1 MTMNIQELLQR
12 SVEQNASDIFII
24 AGQPVTIKVFHQ
36 MHTLEEKRLLPDDT
50 RILITQIY
58 EFASNRSQDKLQ
70 EKGDDDFSFS
80 IAGLSRFRVSTYK
93 QRGSY
98 AAVIRV
104 ISFALPDPES
114 IGIPQNIIK
123 LADIKKGL
131 VLVTGPAG
139 MGKSTTQA
147 CMIDYINKTYAKHI
161 ITLENPIEHLHSH
174 KKSIVSQ
181 REISIDSE
189 SYVNALRAALRQ
201 APDVILLGEM
211 RDYETINIALTAA
224 ETGHTVISTLHT
236 LGAATT
242 IDRIIDVFPA
252 NQQHQ
257 VRLQLAM
264 SLETVISQQ
273 LVPSADGKLIPVFE
287 IMNTTPA
294 IKNLIRENKI
304 HQIDAML
311 TSSGNSTMTSM
322 ENSLY
327 ELYKKGNITQE
338 TALLYATNPE
348 VMKRKLNIR

>member
-1 MTMNIQELLQR
+1 
-12 SVEQNASDIFII
+12 
-24 AGQPVTIKVFHQ
+24 
-36 MHTLEEKRLLPDDT
+36 
-50 RILITQIY
+50 
-58 EFASNRSQDKLQ
+58 
-70 EKGDDDFSFS
+70 
-80 IAGLSRFRVSTYK
+80 
-93 QRGSY
+93 
-98 AAVIRV
+98 
-104 ISFALPDPES
+104 
-114 IGIPQNIIK
+114 
-123 LADIKKGL
+123 
-131 VLVTGPAG
+131 
-139 MGKSTTQA
+139 
-147 CMIDYINKTYAKHI
+147 
-161 ITLENPIEHLHSH
+161 
-174 KKSIVSQ
+174 
-181 REISIDSE
+181 
-189 SYVNALRAALRQ
+189 
-201 APDVILLGEM
+201 M

-273 LVPSADGKLIPVFE
+273 LVPSVDGKLIPVFE

-311 TSSGNSTMTSM
+311 TSSGNNTMTSM
-322 ENSLY
+322 ENSLH
-327 ELYKKGNITQE
+327 ELYKKGIITQE